1 MSANLSQ
8 VKLTELLFI
17 ERICYVELMR
27 LINPHLSFAH
37 SYLMREAFDTDLL
50 VPCLRIL
57 YSVIG
62 TN

>member
-8 VKLTELLFI
+8 VKLTGLLFI

-27 LINPHLSFAH
+27 LINPHLSFVH
-37 SYLMREAFDTDLL
+37 SYLMREAFGTSLL
-50 VPCLRIL
+50 EPGLRML
-57 YSVIG
+57 YSVLG